1 MKNILWSFKQIVLL
15 STMSISD
22 SFRPRD
28 LVAGLF
34 TIYNLLQGDYMK
46 VEFLLIL
53 YLLQTN
59 ELAVEEE

>member
-1 MKNILWSFKQIVLL
+1 
-15 STMSISD
+15 MSISD
-22 SFRPRD
+22 SFRSRD
-28 LVAGLF
+28 SVAGLF
-34 TIYNLLQGDYMK
+34 TIYNSLQGDYMN

>member
-22 SFRPRD
+22 SFRSRD

-34 TIYNLLQGDYMK
+34 TIYNSLQGDYMK

>member
-1 MKNILWSFKQIVLL
+1 M
-15 STMSISD
+15 
-22 SFRPRD
+22 
-28 LVAGLF
+28 AGLF
-34 TIYNLLQGDYMK
+34 TIYNSLQGDYMK